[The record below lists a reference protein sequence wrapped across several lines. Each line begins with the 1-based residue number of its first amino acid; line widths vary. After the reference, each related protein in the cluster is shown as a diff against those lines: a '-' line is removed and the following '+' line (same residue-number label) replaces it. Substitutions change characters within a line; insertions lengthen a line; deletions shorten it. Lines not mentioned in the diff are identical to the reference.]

1 MPYPNQTFF
10 AAFDIGAG
18 RGTKMGLFDGELNL
32 LEETLLPVALY
43 GEDFD
48 EFGKALIDS
57 LGETVERS
65 GRQFLDLAAV
75 GISTAGIIGKDGSFL
90 LFQNQSQFNGCNLK
104 TYLEQALSCPAGIA
118 NDADAGGLAEWYV
131 MRTEL
136 LYWVFGGGWGGSWI
150 SGEGKI
156 RFPSNGWD
164 GDDGNLHLT
173 NEPGYAI
180 GLDKFRLRA
189 FFNEVNASY
198 DLFERQLTEDPELP
212 DSVILG
218 PGHNPDALRAEVI
231 LSGAGRC
238 RLFRSIV
245 GDDDFYQKFL
255 DIHEVKEMLDPTIAG
270 KHIDKL
276 SGLRVEAA
284 INTDRLYGKILA
296 EATRIMLRAAQKD
309 GMVEGLPICL
319 GGKPSYALP
328 YFGPSCQR
336 LLGKMGYMNYL
347 RPSVLDERGSNANLI
362 GAAVLAHQSLR
373 GST

>member
-1 MPYPNQTFF
+1 VPQINNLFY

-18 RGTKMGLFDGELNL
+18 RGTKMGLFDGNLNL
-32 LEETLLPVALY
+32 INESLLPLSLY
-43 GEDFD
+43 GEGFD
-48 EFGKALIDS
+48 HFSRALTDH
-57 LGETVERS
+57 LKETVNKSERD
-65 GRQFLDLAAV
+65 LIDLAAV
-75 GISTAGIIGKDGSFL
+75 GVSTAGIIGLDGSFL

-104 TYLEQALSCPAGIA
+104 EFFEKEFSCPVGIA
-118 NDADAGGLAEWYV
+118 NDADAGGLAEWSV

-150 SGEGKI
+150 DGQGNI

-164 GDDGNLHLT
+164 GKDSSLHYT

-180 GLDKFRLRA
+180 PLDKFRLRTL
-189 FFNEVNASY
+189 FHEVNASY
-198 DLFERQLTEDPELP
+198 ELFEKQLLDDSALP
-212 DSVILG
+212 DNIILG
-218 PGHNPDALRAEVI
+218 PDNNPDTLRAEVI
-231 LSGAGRC
+231 LSGTGRC

-245 GDDDFYQKFL
+245 GDDDFYEKFL

-296 EATRIMLRAAQKD
+296 EASRLILKTAQSD
-309 GMVEGLPICL
+309 GMPKGLPICL

-347 RPSVLDERGSNANLI
+347 RPSILDERGSNANLV
-362 GAAVLAHQSLR
+362 GAAVLARQSLKK
-373 GST
+373 